1 MGSFLS
7 LIRNEHMKIYKKLGT
22 YIMIAI
28 LIALTIIPAIIV
40 KYVNSRDYS
49 ENWGD
54 EHYKNHLEELL
65 KDESLSADDRAYYES
80 EIQGIEYRQQNNIE
94 GGSWQEEAA
103 SDMFSFYGGL
113 DEEGQIIYDEG
124 FAEIDQFIKND
135 DWKGYLNY
143 QKDKY
148 EKIIKESNGDSGYE
162 QVVEAIDMRLKHDA
176 PRSADSE
183 NWKSS
188 VIDQYS
194 YDASNIVYLEQ
205 SLEDKTL
212 DQEDREYI
220 ENNLDLTK
228 KNMAIAKYRLENDIE
243 PTKDDSQWGYISDI
257 SSFLLFNLIAVFI
270 AIVASGIVAGE
281 FSNGTIKL
289 LLIRPNKRWKILAS
303 KYVTLFIFTIE
314 MVVIAL
320 IVSYLTGGIFFGF
333 EGIPT
338 FLYTKGGAVMEQ
350 SLLARTLFESALNS
364 VPLIIVFTM
373 AFMISTVLKN
383 AGLSIGLSVFLLL
396 TGPTVTEILAQL
408 RFKPAKYLITANW
421 NLIYY
426 FMDDK
431 SYIPFSGMTF
441 TFSLVNVLVYF
452 IAANIITF
460 TVFAKRDVAT

>member
-1 MGSFLS
+1 MTNFIGLV
-7 LIRNEHMKIYKKLGT
+7 RNEHMKIYKRLGT

-54 EHYKNHLEELL
+54 EHYKNDLEELL

-162 QVVEAIDMRLKHDA
+162 QVVEAIDMRLKYDA
-176 PRSADSE
+176 PRSADSK

-194 YDASNIVYLEQ
+194 YDASDIVYLEQ

-220 ENNLDLTK
+220 ENNLDLTQK
-228 KNMAIAKYRLENDIE
+228 EYG
-243 PTKDDSQWGYISDI
+243 DSK
-257 SSFLLFNLIAVFI
+257 V
-270 AIVASGIVAGE
+270 
-281 FSNGTIKL
+281 
-289 LLIRPNKRWKILAS
+289 
-303 KYVTLFIFTIE
+303 
-314 MVVIAL
+314 
-320 IVSYLTGGIFFGF
+320 
-333 EGIPT
+333 
-338 FLYTKGGAVMEQ
+338 
-350 SLLARTLFESALNS
+350 
-364 VPLIIVFTM
+364 
-373 AFMISTVLKN
+373 
-383 AGLSIGLSVFLLL
+383 
-396 TGPTVTEILAQL
+396 
-408 RFKPAKYLITANW
+408 
-421 NLIYY
+421 
-426 FMDDK
+426 
-431 SYIPFSGMTF
+431 
-441 TFSLVNVLVYF
+441 
-452 IAANIITF
+452 
-460 TVFAKRDVAT
+460 